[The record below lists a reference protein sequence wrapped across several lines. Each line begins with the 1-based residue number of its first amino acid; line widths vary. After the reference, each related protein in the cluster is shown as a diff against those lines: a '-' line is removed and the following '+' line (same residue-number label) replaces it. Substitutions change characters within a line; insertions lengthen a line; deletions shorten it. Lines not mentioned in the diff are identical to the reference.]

1 MNNIKKLNLLS
12 GVVALGLLGVP
23 VGAQAAII
31 SLASTTDGI
40 TLTGTG
46 TLVNASI
53 AAGTGSGTFLNGT
66 IPGTYSFGAVSLTAG
81 PNTTEQYPVTVQ
93 SPASEALTYSDSV
106 GNALTGDI
114 HWSFLQDNTNNPKFF
129 GSMTVLASSGSAG
142 FMATWSVGSVDAID
156 FTTTGIPGGGTL
168 DALVGAHG
176 TATVGISSGEVATAV
191 PGPIVGAGLPGLVVA
206 CGGLLALTRRRRQRM
221 A

>member
-1 MNNIKKLNLLS
+1 MYLRGLNGTLLS
-12 GVVALGLLGVP
+12 GVVALGVLGVP
-23 VGAQAAII
+23 IGTQAAII
-31 SLASTTDGI
+31 TLASTADGI

-66 IPGTYSFGAVSLTAG
+66 IPGNYTLGGVSLTAG
-81 PNTTEQYPVTVQ
+81 PNTTEQYRVTVQ
-93 SPASEALTYSDSV
+93 APASEAFNYSDSL

-142 FMATWSVGSVDAID
+142 FMATWSVGSLDAID

-168 DALVGAHG
+168 DALVAAHG
-176 TATVGISSGEVATAV
+176 TATVGISSGEVATPV
-191 PGPIVGAGLPGLVVA
+191 PGPIVGAGLPGLIAA
-206 CGGLLALTRRRRQRM
+206 CGGLLGWWRRRQKT